1 MNLKNWGFGVL
12 IAFNLALNSFSVAAG
27 IDPSDP
33 RYASVSCSND
43 DANKLVNCDYRHAA
57 SVDVKDVSLK
67 IAGKPTQIDPKNI
80 AAYPVEGQSTAIL
93 FLVDVSDPKRKN
105 TVEKKNVAIIN
116 EMLAAQ
122 KPYEKI
128 GIAVFDS
135 DLEVLVP
142 ISSDQAATKEAVK
155 NIKAS
160 GQATEF
166 YKNILSAIEILKK
179 ADATRKALV
188 ILSDGKDEDRA
199 YTTQDVLAAAKSAGV
214 VILSLGYLEKPTDS
228 PYLQNLQRLANDTYG
243 VYYNATDSKFPADF
257 ATQPFA
263 FVEKGGRVA
272 FPYGE
277 NVGKQPV
284 AINLGAKSGK
294 GLELVAEV
302 DFPDNR
308 SFFQKIIDFCKFNW
322 IELIIG
328 ITLFI
333 ALAVS
338 GFLFLRHRKRN
349 RPVRVVYAHLDEIDG
364 MDTRHELTKT
374 ASTIG
379 RSSDNDIQ
387 LRNDSISAHH
397 AEIHR
402 RREGDFYIVDLASSN
417 GVYVNGSR
425 VNQIE
430 IHDGDLIELGDV
442 RLHFY
447 TT

>member
-1 MNLKNWGFGVL
+1 MKAKSLGLSLWFTL
-12 IAFNLALNSFSVAAG
+12 LLSASAIAWASSDRA
-27 IDPSDP
+27 DP
-33 RYASVSCSND
+33 RYASVTCAND
-43 DANKLVNCDYRHAA
+43 DANKLVNCDYRYSAGI
-57 SVDVKDVSLK
+57 DVKDVSLK
-67 IAGKPTQIDPKNI
+67 IAGKPSQIDPKNLSV
-80 AAYPVEGQSTAIL
+80 YPASGQTTAIL
-93 FLVDVSDPKRKN
+93 FLVDVSDPKRKD

-122 KPYEKI
+122 KPYEKV

-155 NIKAS
+155 NIKAK
-160 GQATEF
+160 GLATEF

-179 ADATRKALV
+179 TDATRKGLV

-199 YTTQDVLAAAKSAGV
+199 YMPQDVVNAAKTAGV

-228 PYLQNLQRLANDTYG
+228 PYLQNLQRLADDTFG
-243 VYYNATDSKFPADF
+243 VYYNATDSKLPADF
-257 ATQPFA
+257 ATQPFS
-263 FVEKGGRVA
+263 FVEKGGRVS

-277 NVGKQPV
+277 NIGKQPV
-284 AINLGAKSGK
+284 TIVLGTKSNK
-294 GLELVAEV
+294 GVDLNVEV

-308 SFFQKIIDFCKFNW
+308 SSFQKVIDYCKSYW
-322 IELIIG
+322 IELSIGVLVLIALLISII
-328 ITLFI
+328 LFI
-333 ALAVS
+333 
-338 GFLFLRHRKRN
+338 RRMRRN
-349 RPVRVVYAHLDEIDG
+349 RRVKVVYAQLDEMDG
-364 MDTRHELTKT
+364 LDTRHELTKT

-387 LRNDSISAHH
+387 LSNDSISSHH

-417 GVYVNGSR
+417 GVYVNGNR
-425 VNQIE
+425 VTQVE
-430 IHDGDLIELGDV
+430 LHHGDLIELGEV

>member
-1 MNLKNWGFGVL
+1 MNAKLLPLGIWFTLTLFASTV
-12 IAFNLALNSFSVAAG
+12 SFASP
-27 IDPSDP
+27 DLLDP
-33 RYASVSCSND
+33 RYASVACSND
-43 DANKLVNCDYRHAA
+43 DSNKLVNCDYRHSAGI
-57 SVDVKDVSLK
+57 DVKEVSLK
-67 IAGKPTQIDPKNI
+67 IAGQSSQIDSKNLAVYP
-80 AAYPVEGQSTAIL
+80 AAGQTTAIL

-142 ISSDQAATKEAVK
+142 ISADQAATKEAVK

-179 ADATRKALV
+179 TDATRKALV

-199 YTTQDVLAAAKSAGV
+199 YTPQDVIAAAKSAGV

-228 PYLQNLQRLANDTYG
+228 PYLQNLQRLANDTFG
-243 VYYNATDSKFPADF
+243 VYYNATDSKFPPEL
-257 ATQPFA
+257 ATKPFA
-263 FVEKGGRVA
+263 FVEEGGRVG

-277 NVGKQPV
+277 NVGKKPV
-284 AINLGAKSGK
+284 TITLGTKSSK
-294 GLELVAEV
+294 GLDLVAEV

-308 SFFQKIIDFCKFNW
+308 TTLQKIIDFCKSNW
-322 IELIIG
+322 IELLSGLVAFIG
-328 ITLFI
+328 LVVAIFLFI
-333 ALAVS
+333 
-338 GFLFLRHRKRN
+338 RHRRRN
-349 RPVRVVYAHLDEIDG
+349 RPVKIVYAQLDEMDG
-364 MDTRHELTKT
+364 LDTRHELTKT

-379 RSSDNDIQ
+379 RSKDNDIQ
-387 LRNDSISAHH
+387 LSNDSISAHH

-417 GVYVNGSR
+417 GVYVNGNR
-425 VNQIE
+425 VNQLE
-430 IHDGDLIELGDV
+430 LHDGDLIELGEV

>member
-1 MNLKNWGFGVL
+1 MKSSADVKEGFQEDGFSSNARFRL
-12 IAFNLALNSFSVAAG
+12 ISVAEANALTNKQFEWVGNIDGRVALIIENGDLYDGGWSIRSKHLDFDGYG
-27 IDPSDP
+27 I
-33 RYASVSCSND
+33 
-43 DANKLVNCDYRHAA
+43 
-57 SVDVKDVSLK
+57 
-67 IAGKPTQIDPKNI
+67 
-80 AAYPVEGQSTAIL
+80 
-93 FLVDVSDPKRKN
+93 
-105 TVEKKNVAIIN
+105 
-116 EMLAAQ
+116 
-122 KPYEKI
+122 
-128 GIAVFDS
+128 
-135 DLEVLVP
+135 
-142 ISSDQAATKEAVK
+142 
-155 NIKAS
+155 
-160 GQATEF
+160 
-166 YKNILSAIEILKK
+166 
-179 ADATRKALV
+179 
-188 ILSDGKDEDRA
+188 
-199 YTTQDVLAAAKSAGV
+199 
-214 VILSLGYLEKPTDS
+214 
-228 PYLQNLQRLANDTYG
+228 
-243 VYYNATDSKFPADF
+243 YYNATDSKFPADF

-284 AINLGAKSGK
+284 VINLGAKSGK

-308 SFFQKIIDFCKFNW
+308 SFFQKFIDFCKFNL

-338 GFLFLRHRKRN
+338 GFLFLRHRKRS

>member
-1 MNLKNWGFGVL
+1 
-12 IAFNLALNSFSVAAG
+12 
-27 IDPSDP
+27 
-33 RYASVSCSND
+33 VS
-43 DANKLVNCDYRHAA
+43 
-57 SVDVKDVSLK
+57 
-67 IAGKPTQIDPKNI
+67 GKPSQIDPKNLSV
-80 AAYPVEGQSTAIL
+80 YPVASQSTAVL

-116 EMLAAQ
+116 EILVAQ
-122 KPYEKI
+122 KSYQKI

-135 DLEVLVP
+135 DIEVLVP

-199 YTTQDVLAAAKSAGV
+199 YTAKDVVAAAKSAGV

-228 PYLQNLQRLANDTYG
+228 PYLQNLQRLADDTYG
-243 VYYNATDSKFPADF
+243 VYYNATDSKLPADF
-257 ATQPFA
+257 STQPFS
-263 FVEKGGRVA
+263 FVEKGGRVS

-277 NVGKQPV
+277 NVGKQS
-284 AINLGAKSGK
+284 ITITLGTKSGK
-294 GLELVAEV
+294 GPDLIAEV

-308 SFFQKIIDFCKFNW
+308 SSIQKLLDFCKLYW
-322 IELIIG
+322 IELSVGVVGLIALLIG
-328 ITLFI
+328 LFLFI
-333 ALAVS
+333 
-338 GFLFLRHRKRN
+338 RHRRRN
-349 RPVRVVYAHLDEIDG
+349 RPIRIVYAHLDEIDG

-379 RSSDNDIQ
+379 RSSDNDVQ
-387 LRNDSISAHH
+387 LNNDSISSHH

-417 GVYVNGSR
+417 GVYVNGNK
-425 VNQIE
+425 VNQLE
-430 IHDGDLIELGDV
+430 LHDGDLIELGEV

>member
-1 MNLKNWGFGVL
+1 MNAKLLPLGIWFTLNL
-12 IAFNLALNSFSVAAG
+12 IASTISCASPDL
-27 IDPSDP
+27 SDP

-43 DANKLVNCDYRHAA
+43 DSTKIVNCDYRHSADI
-57 SVDVKDVSLK
+57 DVKNVSLK
-67 IAGKPTQIDPKNI
+67 IAGQPSQIDSKNLAI
-80 AAYPVEGQSTAIL
+80 YPVAGQTTAIL

-142 ISSDQAATKEAVK
+142 ISADQAATKEAVK

-179 ADATRKALV
+179 TDATRKALV
-188 ILSDGKDEDRA
+188 ILSDGKDEDKA
-199 YTTQDVLAAAKSAGV
+199 YTSQDVIAAAKSAGV

-228 PYLQNLQRLANDTYG
+228 PYLQNLQRLANDTFG
-243 VYYNATDSKFPADF
+243 VYYNATDSKFPPEF
-257 ATQPFA
+257 STQPFA

-277 NVGKQPV
+277 NIGKKPV
-284 AINLGAKSGK
+284 TITLGTKSSK
-294 GLELVAEV
+294 ALDLIAEV

-308 SFFQKIIDFCKFNW
+308 TTLQKVIDFCIFNW
-322 IELIIG
+322 IELISGLVVFIG
-328 ITLFI
+328 LIVAI
-333 ALAVS
+333 
-338 GFLFLRHRKRN
+338 FLVVRHRRRN
-349 RPVRVVYAHLDEIDG
+349 RPIKVVYAQLDEMDG
-364 MDTRHELTKT
+364 LDTRHELTKT

-379 RSSDNDIQ
+379 RSKDNDIQ
-387 LRNDSISAHH
+387 LSNDSISAHH

-417 GVYVNGSR
+417 GVYVNGNR
-425 VNQIE
+425 VNQLE
-430 IHDGDLIELGDV
+430 LHDGDLIELGEV

>member
-43 DANKLVNCDYRHAA
+43 DANKLINCDYRHAA
-57 SVDVKDVSLK
+57 SIDVKDVSLK
-67 IAGKPTQIDPKNI
+67 IAGKSTQIDPKNI
-80 AAYPVEGQSTAIL
+80 AAYPIEGQSTAIL

-142 ISSDQAATKEAVK
+142 VSSDQAATKEAVK

-179 ADATRKALV
+179 TDATRKALV

-228 PYLQNLQRLANDTYG
+228 PYLQNLQRLADDTFG
-243 VYYNATDSKFPADF
+243 VYYNATDSKLPADF
-257 ATQPFA
+257 ATQPFS
-263 FVEKGGRVA
+263 FVEKGGRVS

-277 NVGKQPV
+277 NIGKQQV
-284 AINLGAKSGK
+284 TIVLGTKSNK
-294 GLELVAEV
+294 GVDLTTVV

-308 SFFQKIIDFCKFNW
+308 SSFQKGVDFCKSYW
-322 IELIIG
+322 IELVVG
-328 ITLFI
+328 IVVFI
-333 ALAVS
+333 ALMIS
-338 GFLFLRHRKRN
+338 GFLYLRHRKRN

-379 RSSDNDIQ
+379 RSSDNDVQ

-417 GVYVNGSR
+417 GVYVNSSR

-430 IHDGDLIELGDV
+430 LHDGDLIELGDV

>member
-1 MNLKNWGFGVL
+1 MKLVITGVCS
-12 IAFNLALNSFSVAAG
+12 AFIYSCLNFSYAAP
-27 IDPSDP
+27 DQSDP
-33 RYASVSCSND
+33 RYASVICTND
-43 DANKLVNCDYRHAA
+43 DAAKVVNCDYRHSATI
-57 SVDVKDVSLK
+57 DVKDVSLK
-67 IAGKPTQIDPKNI
+67 IAGKPSQIDPKGI
-80 AAYPVEGQSTAIL
+80 TSYPAVGQSTAIL
-93 FLVDVSDPKRKN
+93 FLIDVSDPKRKN

-122 KPYEKI
+122 KPYEKV

-166 YKNILSAIEILKK
+166 YKNILSAIELLKK
-179 ADATRKALV
+179 SDATRKGLV

-199 YTTQDVLAAAKSAGV
+199 YMPQDVVSAAKAAGV

-228 PYLQNLQRLANDTYG
+228 PYLQNLQRMADDTFG
-243 VYYNATDSKFPADF
+243 LYYNATDSKLPADF
-257 ATQPFA
+257 ASQPFS
-263 FVEKGGRVA
+263 FVEKGGRIA

-277 NVGKQPV
+277 NIGIQPV
-284 AINLGAKSGK
+284 TITLGTKAGK
-294 GLELVAEV
+294 GLDLITEV
-302 DFPDNR
+302 NFPDNR
-308 SFFQKIIDFCKFNW
+308 GALQKILDFCKSYW
-322 IELIIG
+322 IELLVGTVGFSALLIG
-328 ITLFI
+328 LFI
-333 ALAVS
+333 
-338 GFLFLRHRKRN
+338 FIRQRRRN
-349 RPVRVVYAHLDEIDG
+349 RPIRIVYAHLDEIDG
-364 MDTRHELTKT
+364 LDTRHELTKT

-379 RSSDNDIQ
+379 RSSDNDVQ
-387 LRNDSISAHH
+387 LSNDSISSHH

-417 GVYVNGSR
+417 GVYVNGNR
-425 VNQIE
+425 VNQLE
-430 IHDGDLIELGDV
+430 LHDGDLIELGEV

>member
-1 MNLKNWGFGVL
+1 MNAKFLSMGLWFTL
-12 IAFNLALNSFSVAAG
+12 TLFTSPSTYAAL
-27 IDPSDP
+27 DQSDP
-33 RYASVSCSND
+33 RYASVACSND
-43 DANKLVNCDYRHAA
+43 DVNKLVNCDYRHAV
-57 SVDVKDVSLK
+57 SIDVKDVSLK
-67 IAGKPTQIDPKNI
+67 VASQPLQIEQKNLAG
-80 AAYPVEGQSTAIL
+80 YPVTGQSTAIL
-93 FLVDVSDPKRKN
+93 LLVDISDPKRKN
-105 TVEKKNVAIIN
+105 TVENKNVAIIN

-135 DLEVLVP
+135 NLEVLVP
-142 ISSDQAATKEAVK
+142 ISADQAATKEAVK

-179 ADATRKALV
+179 TDATRKGLV
-188 ILSDGKDEDRA
+188 ILSDGKDEDKA
-199 YTTQDVLAAAKSAGV
+199 YTSQDVISAAKAAGV

-228 PYLQNLQRLANDTYG
+228 PYLQNLQRLADDTYG

-257 ATQPFA
+257 ATQPFS
-263 FVEKGGRVA
+263 FVEKGGRVS
-272 FPYGE
+272 FPFGE
-277 NVGKQPV
+277 NVDKQSV
-284 AINLGAKSGK
+284 IITLGTKAGK
-294 GLELVAEV
+294 GLDLVTEV

-308 SFFQKIIDFCKFNW
+308 STFQKVVDFCKFNW
-322 IELIIG
+322 IQLLIGLTVFILLAVFVF
-328 ITLFI
+328 LFI
-333 ALAVS
+333 
-338 GFLFLRHRKRN
+338 RQRKRN
-349 RPVRVVYAHLDEIDG
+349 RPVKVVYAHLDEIDG

-379 RSSDNDIQ
+379 RSIDNDVQ
-387 LRNDSISAHH
+387 LSNDSISAHH

-430 IHDGDLIELGDV
+430 LHNGDLIELGEV

>member
-1 MNLKNWGFGVL
+1 MMAKSLGLGLWFTL
-12 IAFNLALNSFSVAAG
+12 TLFASAAAWASP
-27 IDPSDP
+27 DQADP
-33 RYASVSCSND
+33 RYASVVCSND
-43 DANKLVNCDYRHAA
+43 DASKLVNCDYRHSAGI
-57 SVDVKDVSLK
+57 DVKDVSLK
-67 IAGKPTQIDPKNI
+67 IAGKPSQIDPKNLSV
-80 AAYPVEGQSTAIL
+80 YPANGQTTAIL
-93 FLVDVSDPKRKN
+93 FLVDVSDPKRRN

-122 KPYEKI
+122 KPYEKV

-179 ADATRKALV
+179 TDATRKGLV

-199 YTTQDVLAAAKSAGV
+199 YMPQDVVNAAKTAGV

-228 PYLQNLQRLANDTYG
+228 PYLQNLQRLADDTFG
-243 VYYNATDSKFPADF
+243 VYYNATDSKLPPDF
-257 ATQPFA
+257 ATQPFS
-263 FVEKGGRVA
+263 FVEKGGRVS
-272 FPYGE
+272 FPYGD
-277 NVGKQPV
+277 NIGKQPV
-284 AINLGAKSGK
+284 TIVLGTKSNK
-294 GLELVAEV
+294 GVDLTTDV

-308 SFFQKIIDFCKFNW
+308 SSFQKAIDFCKSYW
-322 IELIIG
+322 IELLVGLIV
-328 ITLFI
+328 FI
-333 ALAVS
+333 ALS
-338 GFLFLRHRKRN
+338 ISIFLLIRRIRRN
-349 RPVRVVYAHLDEIDG
+349 KPVKVVYAQLDEMDG
-364 MDTRHELTKT
+364 LDTRHELTKT

-379 RSSDNDIQ
+379 RSPDNDIQ
-387 LRNDSISAHH
+387 LSNDSISSHH

-417 GVYVNGSR
+417 GVYVNGNR
-425 VNQIE
+425 VTQVE
-430 IHDGDLIELGDV
+430 LHDGDLIELGEV